1 LLNLLP
7 DSTVAMPK
15 PKHTLLP
22 VLVVLFVASYGL
34 MTMLIVEQGRTIDT
48 QRFLIGQLFTDSN
61 QLNAIKS
68 SALRRQIEAQAKAR
82 AQAQTPSSQAA
93 QQDKKSKVQHPAP
106 QKPPK
111 DTADSSDVR
120 RSLITI

>member
-1 LLNLLP
+1 
-7 DSTVAMPK
+7 MPK
-15 PKHTLLP
+15 PKHSLLP
-22 VLVVLFVASYGL
+22 VLVVLFIASYGL

-61 QLNAIKS
+61 QLNALKS
-68 SALRRQIEAQAKAR
+68 SALRRQVEAQAKAR

-93 QQDKKSKVQHPAP
+93 QPDKKGRVQHLAP

>member
-1 LLNLLP
+1 
-7 DSTVAMPK
+7 MPK
-15 PKHTLLP
+15 PKNTLLP

-34 MTMLIVEQGRTIDT
+34 MTMLIVEQGKTIDV

-61 QLNAIKS
+61 QLSAMKS
-68 SALRRQIEAQAKAR
+68 SAIRHQVEAQAKAR
-82 AQAQTPSSQAA
+82 AQAETPSSQA
-93 QQDKKSKVQHPAP
+93 QQGKKGKVRHWAP

-111 DTADSSDVR
+111 DTSDSSDVR